1 MSGGWN
7 DGADDEP
14 QAGSE
19 SSPLAE
25 AIALFHR
32 LGLDVGAMSASDFHE
47 AYFELAKMYHPDHNP
62 DTAELMANI
71 NAARLTIVTS
81 YKFEVS

>member
-7 DGADDEP
+7 DAADNEP
-14 QAGSE
+14 QARSE
-19 SSPLAE
+19 SSPLVE

-32 LGLDVGAMSASDFHE
+32 LGLDVGAMSASDFHQ

-62 DTAELMANI
+62 HTADLMANI
-71 NAARLTIVTS
+71 NAARTTIVNS
-81 YKFEVS
+81 HKFEVS

>member
-1 MSGGWN
+1 M
-7 DGADDEP
+7 
-14 QAGSE
+14 
-19 SSPLAE
+19 PLAE
-25 AIALFHR
+25 ALTLFRR
-32 LGLDVGAMSASDFHE
+32 LGFEVQAMSASDFHL

-71 NAARLTIVTS
+71 NAARSTIVTS